1 MFDFLKKI
9 TSYGKIEGYSV
20 KLVDEFLFSVPAD
33 YNHSKQ
39 IDAFLKYAEKKNIS
53 YTSELS
59 DNNFKH
65 TSYQLEP
72 CEQYHARI
80 LRVGTP
86 SQNYGQ
92 LIKTDDCVSF
102 LEKQNTEYGKSYFV
116 GTQGLTYIWQFIKKE
131 SLESG
136 HPILSMDEARFIA
149 KNDDRITTLFLE
161 GWGKKERASVKFTY
175 GGKWYPGIYLLHVS
189 KITETT
195 KQNINESDIR
205 KCNDNNIVYTYDD
218 KEENENT

>member
-1 MFDFLKKI
+1 MFDFLKKFS
-9 TSYGKIEGYSV
+9 SYGKIGGYSV
-20 KLVDEFLFSVPAD
+20 KLVDEFLFSVPANYD
-33 YNHSKQ
+33 HSKQ
-39 IDAFLKYAEKKNIS
+39 IDAFLKYAEKKYIS

-59 DNNFKH
+59 DNNFKN
-65 TSYQLEP
+65 TSYQLKP
-72 CEQYHARI
+72 GEQYHARI

-92 LIKTDDCVSF
+92 LIKTEDCVSF
-102 LEKQNTEYGKSYFV
+102 LEKKILSTEKAHFV

-175 GGKWYPGIYLLHVS
+175 DGNWYPGIYLLFVSNVTENTSDNFDGKGVRIHDES
-189 KITETT
+189 KIVYMAGE
-195 KQNINESDIR
+195 NDDI
-205 KCNDNNIVYTYDD
+205 
-218 KEENENT
+218 